1 MPIVILDL
9 VRAVRAL
16 SRDAGFVALGVLL
29 LLAVAGG
36 TVFYWLVEGL
46 GPLDA
51 AYLAVMSLTTVGY
64 GEPAPETAAGKIFT
78 CFFVVG
84 GMGLLLAFLSML
96 ANEVRRRSVL
106 RAPLARRAAREA
118 EPKEL
123 HAGHAVP
130 AGDYDLVVI
139 GTDEASRRT
148 AVDAAAAGLRV
159 VLVEPAQLDERRAA

>member
-29 LLAVAGG
+29 LLALAGA
-36 TVFYWLVEGL
+36 TVFYRLVEGL
-46 GPLDA
+46 GVLDA

-106 RAPLARRAAREA
+106 RGPLSRRADRD
-118 EPKEL
+118 EPQQL
-123 HAGHAVP
+123 RPPAAIP
-130 AGDYDLVVI
+130 AGDYDLVVV

-159 VLVEPAQLDERRAA
+159 VLVEPGYQRAA